1 MIAKQMDENELG
13 EILTTWLDNVVSR
26 DFKKRQLKILGFLL
40 MFMLRNKC
48 LECYV
53 PTLNSF
59 EAIGITR
66 SKIRYEIEKLE
77 EANILSW
84 ERTNMIFKF
93 NTDIENWKIETI
105 AKGKSNRVQQILIL
119 NKVMYEPGPG

>member
-1 MIAKQMDENELG
+1 MADEHISESELG
-13 EILTTWLDNVVSR
+13 ETLTIWLESVISR
-26 DFKKRQLKILGFLL
+26 DFSKRQLKILGFLF
-40 MFMLRNKC
+40 MFMLNNKC

-59 EAIGITR
+59 ESAGITR
-66 SKIRYEIEKLE
+66 SKIRHEIEKLE

-93 NTDIENWKIETI
+93 NTDIENWKIELITN
-105 AKGKSNRVQQILIL
+105 GKSNRIQQILIL
-119 NKVMYEPGPG
+119 NKILYGP